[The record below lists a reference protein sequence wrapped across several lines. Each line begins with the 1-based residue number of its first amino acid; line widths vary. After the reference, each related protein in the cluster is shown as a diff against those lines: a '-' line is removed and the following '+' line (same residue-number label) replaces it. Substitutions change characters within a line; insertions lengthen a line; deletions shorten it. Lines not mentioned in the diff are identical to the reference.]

1 MPHSDTR
8 LLPTTPPN
16 AVGRFRNEV
25 EDHIQKRENSLLQ
38 LRTELQEAQR
48 AGAWKS
54 SDASSTD
61 SRRQRVR
68 RHLLSLVRQSA
79 SVVEGITLWR
89 TTLWRPY
96 PFLHKSQDYLRKVCV
111 CVSVCVF
118 VCSLGARSRRVVLA
132 CHCAVDSLGVTQTQ
146 MASDADFLFSA
157 DGARVMSSLGV
168 STEVCVCVCT
178 LAMAAST
185 TLSVCHTFVGCT
197 LLQETMM
204 ASFPVALVGNTSAKK
219 LPPEVCGAW

>member
-1 MPHSDTR
+1 M
-8 LLPTTPPN
+8 
-16 AVGRFRNEV
+16 

-111 CVSVCVF
+111 CVSVCI
-118 VCSLGARSRRVVLA
+118 
-132 CHCAVDSLGVTQTQ
+132 
-146 MASDADFLFSA
+146 
-157 DGARVMSSLGV
+157 
-168 STEVCVCVCT
+168 CV
-178 LAMAAST
+178 
-185 TLSVCHTFVGCT
+185 
-197 LLQETMM
+197 
-204 ASFPVALVGNTSAKK
+204 
-219 LPPEVCGAW
+219 